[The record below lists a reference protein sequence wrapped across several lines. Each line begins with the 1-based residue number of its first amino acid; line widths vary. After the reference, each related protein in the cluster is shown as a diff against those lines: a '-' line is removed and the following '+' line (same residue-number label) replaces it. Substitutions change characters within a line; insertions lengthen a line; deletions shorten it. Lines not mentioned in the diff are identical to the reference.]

1 MVREIEMINNK
12 EIKLDETTV
21 TLQSIQ
27 PKKPITKRAISALD
41 TKGISTQRTFLKIAL
56 KVRTNIIKTPKAK
69 Y

>member
-1 MVREIEMINNK
+1 MVREIEIINNK

-27 PKKPITKRAISALD
+27 PKNPITKRAIRALD
-41 TKGISTQRTFLKIAL
+41 TNGIATQRTFLKIIL
-56 KVRTNIIKTPKAK
+56 KVRTNIIKTPRAK